1 MDFYKDLIEI
11 AIYSC
16 LGVILMVAANYFVD
30 LIIPCSFPEE
40 IKKGNNAIGFVSA
53 GINIGVGILLK
64 AAVYTPAQALH
75 EEDLLTGI
83 IGSILYFCAGV
94 VFFML
99 GYLAV
104 KLINRKYELN
114 SEIGKGNTS
123 AGIMVAGIFIG
134 IAILI
139 SGVIM

>member
-1 MDFYKDLIEI
+1 MEFLRDLLDI

-16 LGVILMVAANYFVD
+16 LGVILMAAANFLVD
-30 LIIPCSFPEE
+30 LVIPCSFPEE
-40 IKKGNNAIGFVSA
+40 IKKGNKAVGFVSA

-64 AAVYTPAQALH
+64 AAIYTPTAAAA
-75 EEDLLTGI
+75 EESLFTGLI
-83 IGSILYFCAGV
+83 SSILYFAAGI
-94 VFFML
+94 VFFIL
-99 GYLAV
+99 AYLAI

-114 SEIGKGNTS
+114 SEIGKGNTAS
-123 AGIMVAGIFIG
+123 GIMVAGIFIG